1 MPETPKADDS
11 RQSVNL
17 KWKLRKALEENISP
31 SDDGLIINGSL
42 LTKDG
47 KHIATQLFQHT
58 VVIIG
63 TSLKVSFTAISENN
77 LPIDSLQDLA
87 NVFGGKVLSVNG
99 LAVVSGT
106 VMCAFKL
113 SVSNTASS
121 SIITSLT
128 WGSSIVQST
137 STLGT
142 LGANSVSDDVTTL
155 NNGEQ

>member
-1 MPETPKADDS
+1 MPETPKAEDS

-31 SDDGLIINGSL
+31 SDDGLVINGSL

-58 VVIIG
+58 VSIAG
-63 TSLKVSFTAISENN
+63 TGLRISFTAVSESN

-87 NVFGGKVLSVNG
+87 NVFGGKTI
-99 LAVVSGT
+99 AVSGIAASSGT
-106 VMCAFKL
+106 VYLASKIAVNGVASTS
-113 SVSNTASS
+113 SVTLIAWD
-121 SIITSLT
+121 TSLSAT
-128 WGSSIVQST
+128 YLS
-137 STLGT
+137 LGA
-142 LGANSVSDDVTTL
+142 LGANSVTDDVTTL